1 MTKDFAALKNIRK
14 IHMIGI
20 GGVSMSGIALILKK
34 DGFEVTGSDK
44 NYGDMVETLEKN
56 GIPVFIGSNADLVKD
71 ADVVVYT
78 SAINQ
83 HDPEF
88 VRAKS
93 LGIPTYER
101 AKFLGLLL
109 SSYEKPICISG
120 THGKTTTTSMVASIF
135 IDANMDPNVQVGSKY
150 EKLNNT
156 NYRLGNSEYFIL
168 EACEYVD
175 SFLNFPHH
183 CATILNIEAE
193 HLDYFSDIED
203 IKKSFKKFILM
214 LPEDGILVINQD
226 DTYCME
232 VLDDVIDELQR
243 KNVRVLKFSLSDPD
257 AHIYA
262 KNFKVNMK
270 GFYTFDVIDPRNGK
284 SYNFYLTVPGIHNV
298 YDALAAITT
307 CYAYGIDFASMKK
320 SLSRFSGAK
329 RRFEYKK
336 KIAKG
341 VELYDDY
348 AHHPTEIKAT
358 LAAAKQKEHNKVI
371 AAFQPHTF
379 SRTKELLEDFAHA
392 FVDADVVLIMDIYA
406 AREIDDGTISSKD
419 VVDLVNKNG
428 TKAIYTPTLQ
438 DIADKINELVE
449 QGDIVLSIGAGN
461 ITHLADYFEDYGK
474 KKKILGS
481 EK

>member
-1 MTKDFAALKNIRK
+1 MNKDFDALKNIHK

-34 DGFEVTGSDK
+34 DGFEVSGSDK
-44 NYGDMVETLEKN
+44 NYGDMIDILEKN
-56 GIPVFIGSNADLVKD
+56 DIHVYIGSNADLVKD
-71 ADVVVYT
+71 ADIVVYT

-109 SSYEKPICISG
+109 NSYKRPICICG
-120 THGKTTTTSMVASIF
+120 THGKTTTTSMISSIF

-150 EKLNNT
+150 EKLNNS

-183 CATILNIEAE
+183 CATVLNIEAE

-214 LPEDGILVINQD
+214 LPENGILVINQD
-226 DTYCME
+226 DTHCME
-232 VLDDVIDELQR
+232 VLDDCIDDLQK
-243 KNVRVLKFSLSDPD
+243 KNVRIFKFSLSDPD
-257 AHIYA
+257 AYIYA
-262 KNFKVNMK
+262 KNFSCNIK
-270 GFYTFDVIDPRNGK
+270 GFYSFDVTDPRNGK
-284 SYNFYLTVPGIHNV
+284 TYNFYLTVAGIHNV

-307 CYAYGIDFASMKK
+307 SLAYGIKFEDMQK
-320 SLSRFSGAK
+320 SLSKFCGAK
-329 RRFEYKK
+329 RRFEFKK
-336 KIAKG
+336 TIAPN

-358 LAAAKQKEHNKVI
+358 LAAAKQKEHNKII

-379 SRTKELLEDFAHA
+379 SRTKELLTDFSHA
-392 FVDADVVLIMDIYA
+392 FKDADVVLLMDIYA
-406 AREIDDGTISSKD
+406 AREKDDGTISSRDIEK
-419 VVDLVNKNG
+419 LINKENK
-428 TKAIYTPTLQ
+428 KAFYTQNLEKTAQ
-438 DIADKINELVE
+438 KIKEIIE
-449 QGDIVLSIGAGN
+449 PGDIVLSIGAGT
-461 ITHLADYFEDYGK
+461 ITHLADYFDDINEK
-474 KKKILGS
+474 KD
-481 EK
+481 

>member
-1 MTKDFAALKNIRK
+1 MNKDFDALKNIHK

-34 DGFEVTGSDK
+34 DGFEVSGSDK
-44 NYGDMVETLEKN
+44 NYGDMIDILEKN
-56 GIPVFIGSNADLVKD
+56 DIHVYIGSNADLVKD
-71 ADVVVYT
+71 ADIVVYT

-109 SSYEKPICISG
+109 NSYKRPICICG
-120 THGKTTTTSMVASIF
+120 THGKTTTTSMISSIF

-150 EKLNNT
+150 EKLNNS

-183 CATILNIEAE
+183 CATVLNIEAE

-214 LPEDGILVINQD
+214 LPENGILVINQD
-226 DTYCME
+226 DTHCME
-232 VLDDVIDELQR
+232 VLDDCIDDLQ
-243 KNVRVLKFSLSDPD
+243 KKDVRIFKFSLSDPD
-257 AHIYA
+257 AYIYA
-262 KNFKVNMK
+262 KNFSCNIK
-270 GFYTFDVIDPRNGK
+270 GFYSFDVTDPRNGK
-284 SYNFYLTVPGIHNV
+284 TYNFYLTVPGIHNV

-307 CYAYGIDFASMKK
+307 SLAYGIKFEDMQK
-320 SLSRFSGAK
+320 SLSKFCGAK
-329 RRFEYKK
+329 RRFEFKK
-336 KIAKG
+336 TIAPN

-358 LAAAKQKEHNKVI
+358 LAAAKQKEHNKII

-379 SRTKELLEDFAHA
+379 SRTKELLTDFSHA
-392 FVDADVVLIMDIYA
+392 FKDADVVLLMDIYA
-406 AREIDDGTISSKD
+406 AREKDDGTISSRDIEK
-419 VVDLVNKNG
+419 LINKENK
-428 TKAIYTPTLQ
+428 KAIYTQNLEKTAQ
-438 DIADKINELVE
+438 KIKEIIE
-449 QGDIVLSIGAGN
+449 PGDIVLSIGAGT
-461 ITHLADYFEDYGK
+461 ITHLADYFDDINEK
-474 KKKILGS
+474 KD
-481 EK
+481 